1 MFEGKIS
8 KDFLIRAAGLP
19 SVLQHLTPDAE
30 FSTHSITKREGEART
45 FSSGCNDAFTVF
57 AFMAF
62 LLALLDL
69 ILELQMERRK
79 RSTNENNFDIIFDEI
94 VLDEQD
100 SFNMVERNAT
110 LATHSIFRGF
120 LNTLTGIGNKEESCA
135 QFYFCEAAYH
145 ASNFG
150 DIGRKIAR
158 ISSVKAGEY
167 LQEID
172 ETLFRDIPE
181 SGLVGILQ
189 RNTDAACQEAFP
201 KCSTNNATVHSYS
214 YRHPAPGTCNRSQQ
228 KDRFCGNNFYA
239 EHLQK
244 IVQNL

>member
-1 MFEGKIS
+1 MGSVIKMFEGKIS

-69 ILELQMERRK
+69 ILELQMERKK
-79 RSTNENNFDIIFDEI
+79 RSINEDNFD
-94 VLDEQD
+94 
-100 SFNMVERNAT
+100 MVERNAT

-120 LNTLTGIGNKEESCA
+120 LNSLSIDSQERSCP

-150 DIGRKIAR
+150 DVGRKIAR

-172 ETLFRDIPE
+172 ETLFRDIAE

-189 RNTDAACQEAFP
+189 RNTDGACQEAFP
-201 KCSTNNATVHSYS
+201 ECSTNNGTIHSYS
-214 YRHPAPGTCNRSQQ
+214 YRHPAPSTCNRIKQ
-228 KDRFCGNNFYA
+228 KDHFCGHNFYS

-244 IVQNL
+244 IIQSL